1 MHIPDGVLGPQVCMA
16 TGALSLGAVGYSLY
30 RLKDRLAD
38 RTIPM
43 TGMMASLVFA
53 GQMVNFPISLFGVPA
68 ASGHLLGGVLAAVV
82 LGPWAG
88 CLAITLV
95 LLVQCL
101 LFADGG
107 ILALGANVLN
117 MAVVGAWGGYAVLD
131 VVRRLLGGGSR
142 GTLAGVVAAS
152 WLTVMAG
159 ATVFCVELWCSPD
172 IADLNMTNI
181 FSLMAMFHSVI
192 GLGEAVITGGV
203 VSFVLSHRPDLIA
216 EVGGRRSE
224 VGKSGELTATSDLR
238 PSVRRLG
245 LGRPL
250 VAGLTAA
257 VAVAAFLAP
266 FKSDLDDGL
275 ETVAQQE
282 FASRT
287 SGEPTALVLGDYR
300 LPLPFADSEESP
312 LWQKLSV
319 ALAGVLGVCCV
330 FTIAWLFDRGLK
342 RRLKAGTASSITR
355 PDSGT
360 L

>member
-1 MHIPDGVLGPQVCMA
+1 MHIPDGVLGPQVCVA
-16 TGALSLGAVGYSLY
+16 TGAVALGAVGYSLY
-30 RLKDRLAD
+30 RLKDQLAD

-43 TGMMASLVFA
+43 TGMMAALVFA
-53 GQMVNFPISLFGVPA
+53 GQMVNFPIGLFGVPA

-131 VVRRLLGGGSR
+131 VVRRMLGNGFR

-172 IADLNMTNI
+172 IAPLNMTNI
-181 FSLMAMFHSVI
+181 FAMMAMFHSLI
-192 GLGEAVITGGV
+192 GVGEAVITGGV
-203 VSFVLSHRPDLIA
+203 VSFVLSHRPDLI
-216 EVGGRRSE
+216 VGTQPA
-224 VGKSGELTATSDLR
+224 LTAEAQ
-238 PSVRRLG
+238 PARRMG
-245 LGRPL
+245 FGRPL

-257 VAVAAFLAP
+257 VAIAAFLAP
-266 FKSDLDDGL
+266 FKSELDDGL
-275 ETVAQQE
+275 ETVAKSE
-282 FASRT
+282 FSSRT
-287 SGEPTALVLGDYR
+287 STEHTVLALGDYK
-300 LPLPFADSEESP
+300 LPLPFADAEESP

-319 ALAGVLGVCCV
+319 ALAGILGVGCV
-330 FTIAWLFDRGLK
+330 FTVAWLLDRGLK
-342 RRLKAGTASSITR
+342 RRMKSKPA
-355 PDSGT
+355 
-360 L
+360 